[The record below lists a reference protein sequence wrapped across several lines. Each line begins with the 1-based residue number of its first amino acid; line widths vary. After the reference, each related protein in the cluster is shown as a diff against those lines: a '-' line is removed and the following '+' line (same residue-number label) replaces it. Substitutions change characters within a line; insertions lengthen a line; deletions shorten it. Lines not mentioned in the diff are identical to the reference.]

1 MAILPPLQ
9 PPTPHPL
16 PLSPDH
22 EENDFHNLGRGI
34 RGYRNNHSI
43 VFLVPF
49 VQIKKIFLDFIHVHY
64 IGPTLRPR
72 T

>member
-9 PPTPHPL
+9 PPPPFPL
-16 PLSPDH
+16 GPDH

-43 VFLVPF
+43 VFF
-49 VQIKKIFLDFIHVHY
+49 STICSNKEDFLRFY
-64 IGPTLRPR
+64 TCSLYWPYPKA
-72 T
+72 